1 MLKHS
6 LKLLL
11 FLKDNSTPEGR
22 SPLIVGDFG
31 GLLEPVTSLML
42 LQLWETVVAPLL
54 VGATPS
60 ACQVLMFVEDED
72 SPTDSE
78 AKLWNCCLVS
88 AFGELELVGE
98 SAASLSFLLSL
109 LVSYDS
115 STGLGLLALKRP
127 LLARLEVMTAGCT
140 GIYWKLTNTAEGLQQ
155 SDN

>member
-1 MLKHS
+1 
-6 LKLLL
+6 
-11 FLKDNSTPEGR
+11 
-22 SPLIVGDFG
+22 
-31 GLLEPVTSLML
+31 
-42 LQLWETVVAPLL
+42 
-54 VGATPS
+54 
-60 ACQVLMFVEDED
+60 MFVEDED